1 MQQIIALEGTA
12 ESNSTP
18 IYRNVESVNGLVS
31 SPSPNIQ
38 TVFDVIESAVKR
50 KPDLKMFGQRRIV
63 NVIEE
68 QKQVTKKR
76 PDGTE
81 VTEIKTWKYF
91 ELGPYEWM
99 AWAEAYTRICAYGDG
114 FRSLGVVKGD
124 RVTLFGETSRDW
136 MQVALGCIRQ
146 SFVITTAYATLGE
159 DGLAHSLQ
167 ETEAATL
174 FTNAELLPMVIQI
187 ISRCEKLKNVVYNGS
202 AAEKDV
208 EELKKRVGVYSLAE
222 LSELGTSKPIE
233 AIPPQPD
240 DLAVIMYTSGS
251 TGQPKGVML
260 THRNIISNVIGVA
273 TAVMKLLDDDNVYIS
288 FLPQAH
294 IYGFNIEI
302 VMMMYDV
309 PIGYASV
316 KTLTDASVRNC
327 KGDLRE
333 LKPTIVCA
341 VPALWEAIR
350 KGVMSKVKEGGAVV
364 QSAFNV
370 AYNFKWALQQVGL
383 EVLAAPLDALIFN
396 KMKDALG
403 GRVRIGSTSG
413 ARIPKSTMEWLQVVM
428 GGAFIQGYGM
438 TEACGTILIQ
448 RAEDSRVTGNAGIPA
463 ICIEIKLV
471 DVPEFGYMTSNL
483 PKPQGEIWA
492 RGHNIFQG
500 YYKQAALTKEVL
512 TEDGWMKTGDIAEM
526 NPDGTFSI
534 IDRKKNLVKL
544 SNGEY
549 IALEKLEAA
558 YKFSKFVQNIC
569 VYADSEKSYAIALVQ
584 PVEKEI
590 RALAGRL
597 SLPGVD
603 VAHLDYD
610 DLCKCQDI
618 RQNVLADLRTI
629 GKEVKFVPAEIVGQ
643 VILCA
648 EEWTPQNGMLTAAMK

>member
-18 IYRNVESVNGLVS
+18 IYRNVKSVNGLVS
-31 SPSPNIQ
+31 SPSANIQ

-81 VTEIKTWKYF
+81 VSEIKTWKYF

-99 AWAEAYTRICAYGDG
+99 TWAEAYTRICAYGDG

-124 RVTLFGETSRDW
+124 RVTLFGETSHDW

-159 DGLAHSLQ
+159 DGLVHSLQ

-222 LSELGTSKPIE
+222 LSELGTSKPFE
-233 AIPPQPD
+233 AIPPRPD

-350 KGVMSKVKEGGAVV
+350 KGVMSKVEEGGAIV
-364 QSAFNV
+364 QSVFNA

-396 KMKDALG
+396 NMKDALG

-500 YYKQAALTKEVL
+500 YYKQAALTKE
-512 TEDGWMKTGDIAEM
+512 
-526 NPDGTFSI
+526 
-534 IDRKKNLVKL
+534 NLVKL

-558 YKFSKFVQNIC
+558 YKFPKFVQNIC

-603 VAHLDYD
+603 VAHLDYE

-648 EEWTPQNGMLTAAMK
+648 EEWTPQNGMLTAAMKLQRRLILDRYRAEVALMYI